1 MNYKLRDTFL
11 EDGFYVTQNYMA
23 RRDYYAQFNLLGH
36 EGVDFGHSDKKR
48 QVRSPLTGTVFIAY
62 DKNYGNYAVVE
73 DYKQQCAVYLCHL
86 ENVVVVSGEEVTA
99 GDPIGEMGQSGNS
112 TGEHCHCN
120 FLILQDGSNKYRAK
134 KWNWGYLDLM
144 YPRDTGETVKF
155 DGVEDYS
162 ITWGSG
168 TTPESTQLSECEI
181 HKNNLQNQVNG
192 LLKDIEAQ
200 KGVISDTETKL
211 GTANGRIQE
220 LTKQNEDLSQ
230 QLGSTNSTI
239 KALTDKVQSLNNV
252 VGEYQKEDAV
262 QISQLKEAYD
272 RETIANTARFLGVKE
287 LRAELKLSSTI
298 DNIDDAENEAITAVQ
313 SLYQTNVSLQTKVK
327 DLEAQAKKLT
337 TQSKHIDKLS
347 IKEVIIILIDKIKEK
362 YGKK

>member
-1 MNYKLRDTFL
+1 MKTKQEVIQFL
-11 EDGFYVTQNYMA
+11 ESKVGTKVKCVGNESLSGQCVTLIKSLMEFIGVPEPYKARGHAKTAISAYISEGIAKQGTGFLSVFSNKDMGAGYGHIWCNAGDGAGETYESNGQKPLIVTKN
-23 RRDYYAQFNLLGH
+23 
-36 EGVDFGHSDKKR
+36 
-48 QVRSPLTGTVFIAY
+48 IAY
-62 DKNYGNYAVVE
+62 TYDAV
-73 DYKQQCAVYLCHL
+73 
-86 ENVVVVSGEEVTA
+86 
-99 GDPIGEMGQSGNS
+99 
-112 TGEHCHCN
+112 CN
-120 FLILQDGSNKYRAK
+120 FDSY
-134 KWNWGYLDLM
+134 
-144 YPRDTGETVKF
+144 
-155 DGVEDYS
+155 
-162 ITWGSG
+162 ITSDSL
-168 TTPESTQLSECEI
+168 PEASKELAECNI
-181 HKNNLQNQVNG
+181 HKSNLQNQVNG
-192 LLKDIEAQ
+192 LLKDLEAQ

-230 QLGSTNSTI
+230 QLGSTNGTI

-272 RETIANTARFLGVKE
+272 RETTANTARFLGVKE